1 MFVFWQNLEGSWI
14 KKKKNIKPQHAPMLY
29 ILFLYPILPLLLLR
43 SLDWTTKFLIFFLLW
58 IQGGRN
64 QYSEADGYRM

>member
-1 MFVFWQNLEGSWI
+1 
-14 KKKKNIKPQHAPMLY
+14 MLY